1 MKLPLDL
8 PRLVAGQLG
17 RGPISLPVSIDIDM
31 FLEYSELD
39 DTELDLHELL
49 REHRMI
55 GHFYTVDDVTH
66 LRPHLTD
73 DQAWQVLQAI
83 ETSVQLAP
91 EYGMSWDGIRDT
103 ADSLFPSREKAFVAT
118 VTVSIETDKV
128 LSQDDAH
135 QLYAEIERDINHR
148 HRYVHA
154 RYDRSSLQTVDVP
167 SQGGQ
172 S

>member
-8 PRLVAGQLG
+8 PRLVADQLG
-17 RGPISLPVSIDIDM
+17 RVTIDIPVTIDVGM

-39 DTELDLHELL
+39 ETELDLHELL
-49 REHRMI
+49 RENRMI
-55 GHFYTVDDVTH
+55 GHFYTVEDVQH
-66 LRPHLTD
+66 LRPHLSEE
-73 DQAWQVLQAI
+73 QAWQVLQAI
-83 ETSVQLAP
+83 DKSVKVAP

-103 ADSLFPSREKAFVAT
+103 ADSLFPKPEKAFVAT

-128 LSQDDAH
+128 LSQEDAH
-135 QLYAEIERDINHR
+135 QLYAEVTNDINHR

-154 RYDRSSLQTVDVP
+154 RYDRDSMQVFDVQ
-167 SQGGQ
+167 SHGGQ